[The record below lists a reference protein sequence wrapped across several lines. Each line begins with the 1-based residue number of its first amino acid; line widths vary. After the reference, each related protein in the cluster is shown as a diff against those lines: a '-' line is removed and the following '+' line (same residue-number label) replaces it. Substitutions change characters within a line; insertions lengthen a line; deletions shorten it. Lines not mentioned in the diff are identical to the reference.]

1 MLVVATGGDGG
12 GGGGGCGLVVV
23 VVGGAAVV
31 VGVVC
36 GKSVCEESREPP
48 TTSWGESFGPLLEN
62 SCV

>member
-1 MLVVATGGDGG
+1 M
-12 GGGGGCGLVVV
+12 V

-48 TTSWGESFGPLLEN
+48 ITGGGEFWTPVRKLMRVRQGGNAPPPVVPVLQ
-62 SCV
+62 